1 MPKNIQ
7 IPEDLF
13 IDLCDFFL
21 RDQSDDQTLDDQ
33 TLTADIKAA
42 LNIKLDK
49 IINHKLFSRYKTAPS
64 GADRELAR
72 KAYLDKRGVPDSFR
86 TDTEVEV

>member
-21 RDQSDDQTLDDQ
+21 RDQSDDQ

-49 IINHKLFSRYKTAPS
+49 IINHKLFSRYKTAPC

>member
-13 IDLCDFFL
+13 FDLCDFFL
-21 RDQSDDQTLDDQ
+21 RDQSDDQ

>member
-7 IPEDLF
+7 IPEELF

-21 RDQSDDQTLDDQ
+21 RDQSDDQ

>member
-13 IDLCDFFL
+13 FNLCDFFL
-21 RDQSDDQTLDDQ
+21 RDQSDDQ

>member
-13 IDLCDFFL
+13 FDLCNFFL
-21 RDQSDDQTLDDQ
+21 GDQSDDQ

-49 IINHKLFSRYKTAPS
+49 MISHELFSRYKKTPS

-72 KAYLDKRGVPDSFR
+72 KAYLDNRGVPDSFR

>member
-13 IDLCDFFL
+13 FDLCDFFL
-21 RDQSDDQTLDDQ
+21 RDQSDDQ

-49 IINHKLFSRYKTAPS
+49 IISHELFSRYKTAPS

>member
-21 RDQSDDQTLDDQ
+21 RDQSDDQ

>member
-21 RDQSDDQTLDDQ
+21 RDQSDDQ

-72 KAYLDKRGVPDSFR
+72 KAYLDNRGVPDSFR

>member
-21 RDQSDDQTLDDQ
+21 RDQSDDQTL
-33 TLTADIKAA
+33 TADIKAA

-49 IINHKLFSRYKTAPS
+49 IISHELFSRYKTAPS
-64 GADRELAR
+64 GADREFAR